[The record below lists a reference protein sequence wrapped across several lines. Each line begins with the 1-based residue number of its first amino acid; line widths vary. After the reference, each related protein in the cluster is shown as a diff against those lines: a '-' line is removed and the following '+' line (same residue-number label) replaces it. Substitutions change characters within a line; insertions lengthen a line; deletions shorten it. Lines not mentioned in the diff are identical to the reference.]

1 MEYEEKWF
9 VAVTIFLI
17 FFLSNSSVDFAE
29 SDHHTLPCYTVKGEI
44 IDKETDRIAKVA
56 EVPLDNI
63 EEDFYVIK
71 QPIVDKN
78 DFTVMTFG
86 KGGDLKYFIHIE
98 NGIVKEYGTI
108 IAHGLVGTKSFEM
121 FT

>member
-44 IDKETDRIAKVA
+44 IKSITRKNIIDSYIKLEKSDFEDILPANGLYVYKIIIDAKSI
-56 EVPLDNI
+56 NTN
-63 EEDFYVIK
+63 K
-71 QPIVDKN
+71 
-78 DFTVMTFG
+78 
-86 KGGDLKYFIHIE
+86 KGTLIILK
-98 NGIVKEYGTI
+98 
-108 IAHGLVGTKSFEM
+108 
-121 FT
+121 